1 MSKKLGTLSVTLV
14 ASTNPLL
21 RGLKAAGSAIKK
33 FTTSAMS
40 MGQMIGLSIGGAAA
54 IGGIKKMMTQMDKIG
69 KSARNLGLTT
79 TEYQKLDF
87 AAQRSSI
94 SSDLVFQALRRVTT
108 EGAKAATG
116 SAESARAF
124 GLLGISMEEIKKL
137 SPGDLFDLV
146 ALKLNTATDKTS
158 RNRAA
163 VQLLGEQYSNL
174 NNFLGDYKGL
184 GDELQSSGAIIPD
197 SAISAA
203 EKFGDAMTNVSTIL
217 TAIVSKLGGFERLAN
232 AANLLTST
240 GSEIS
245 DAAGK
250 TRGMRQ
256 IGSRDV
262 AMSIIMDAIQAKGDP
277 VDIALA
283 HIARDMWINAAP
295 NKIYTDSQMWGFN
308 IIDEYAR
315 NLGLSAFAGD
325 YKSSAWGLLGRSYR
339 FGSNSGYRD
348 QINGKWESVPFDPE
362 IAEKNSKRNLMRRK
376 LLEQYIRGTLPSG
389 TMFHKMLANNDI
401 PALWRMFGTEAVKY
415 DNMLKEPV
423 QSNPEM
429 AASFARWDAIYSM
442 EADFAAKQA
451 AKENPAQAF
460 IDAFVAKNGEISEEQ
475 RARLLALFGKM
486 NPEKVAEIAKEKE
499 FGTAGDFSA
508 ANLSRRLGNDVQER
522 IAKATETTARES
534 EKMSRALTEGNNQL
548 TYI

>member
-1 MSKKLGTLSVTLV
+1 MAKNLGTLSITLV
-14 ASTNPLL
+14 ASTNKFL
-21 RGLKAAGSAIKK
+21 RGLKIAGAAIKK

-54 IGGIKKMMTQMDKIG
+54 IGGIKKMMAQMDKIG

-87 AAQRSSI
+87 AAQRSSV

-137 SPGDLFDLV
+137 SPGELFDLV
-146 ALKLNTATDKTS
+146 AMKLNTMTDKTS

-163 VQLLGEQYSNL
+163 VQLLGKQYSDL

-184 GDELQSSGAIIPD
+184 GNELERSGAIIPD
-197 SAISAA
+197 SAIAAA
-203 EKFGDAMTNVSTIL
+203 EKFGDAMTNVSVIL
-217 TAIVSKLGGFERLAN
+217 ASIVSKLGLFERLAD
-232 AANLLTST
+232 AANLITST
-240 GSEIS
+240 GGEIR
-245 DAAGK
+245 DAAEK
-250 TRGMRQ
+250 TRQMRQ

-262 AMSIIMDAIQAKGDP
+262 AMSIIMDAIQKKGDP
-277 VDIALA
+277 VDIAMATLT
-283 HIARDMWINAAP
+283 RQRWINANQDAL
-295 NKIYTDSQMWGFN
+295 YTDVDMWGFN

-315 NLGLSAFAGD
+315 ELGLTDFAGH
-325 YKSSAWGLLGRSYR
+325 KTKAGLLGMPYR
-339 FGSNSGYRD
+339 FGGNSGYRD
-348 QINGKWESVPFDPE
+348 KINGKWQRVTYNPE
-362 IAEKNSKRNLMRRK
+362 AKEYLDKKNQMRTK
-376 LLEQYIRGTLPSG
+376 LLSQYISANYPGTYFEKILKPINIDYLWKMLGNDAVAYDNALKKPLPSPDSKV
-389 TMFHKMLANNDI
+389 TAYFD
-401 PALWRMFGTEAVKY
+401 
-415 DNMLKEPV
+415 
-423 QSNPEM
+423 
-429 AASFARWDAIYSM
+429 RWDAIYSM

-486 NPEKVAEIAKEKE
+486 NPAKVTEEIAKETV
-499 FGTAGDFSA
+499 GTAGDFSA
-508 ANLSRRLGNDVQER
+508 ANLARRLGNDVQER

-534 EKMSRALTEGNNQL
+534 EKMSRILTDGNNQL